1 MYLDNNNHFYGAI
14 GGKRIN
20 DFLKF
25 DYSLN
30 SCKERIDFV
39 NEVLGMYEVDGVE
52 FYHEYFDEVY
62 DQEKKNGK
70 IDIVIS
76 NSKSQY
82 SESNVANSLEIIA
95 NYILAMDKKEN
106 DVNYKIY
113 TSEELFN
120 KACQEFNLINN
131 VARANGGLATI
142 DNYDKITGAKCESFP
157 IFQLPKNYKKVKD
170 LKFEM
175 KDLNKYP
182 PMKDYYDF
190 YEYLKGESKR
200 LWSKGKLTKDEIIR
214 RGRINKIM
222 VEVKK
227 DMMEVKRQL
236 QMPIIW
242 KSPLKDEGGADYNE
256 LDMFDKNTVKEL
268 LRVHKQ
274 LDLQDD
280 LSCILVD
287 LDNLINRI
295 ELNDR
300 QHEVLEMWRNGVE
313 TGTIAKILNVKP
325 QTIHGNI
332 DSIVEAIIKQYE
344 EDYEDWYY
352 LNIRKGQYKK
362 CSKCGEIKLV
372 SRFDKNGKKGLRSS
386 CKRCESERKK

>member
-39 NEVLGMYEVDGVE
+39 NEVLGMYEVDGIE

-344 EDYEDWYY
+344 GDYEDWYY

-362 CSKCGEIKLV
+362 CSKCGEIKLI
-372 SRFDKNGKKGLRSS
+372 SQFNKEPKGKDGYKKH
-386 CKRCESERKK
+386 CKKCYKK

>member
-170 LKFEM
+170 LKFET
-175 KDLNKYP
+175 KDLKKYP

-287 LDNLINRI
+287 LDNLIRKINFSERQYEI
-295 ELNDR
+295 LN
-300 QHEVLEMWRNGVE
+300 MWRNGLE
-313 TGTIAKILNVKP
+313 TGVIAKNLNIKP
-325 QTIHGNI
+325 QTVTGSLNSAV
-332 DSIVEAIIKQYE
+332 DLIIKQYE
-344 EDYEDWYY
+344 EDYENWYY
-352 LNIRKGQYKK
+352 LNISKGQYKK
-362 CSKCGEIKLV
+362 CSRCGEVKLI
-372 SRFDKNGKKGLRSS
+372 SQFDKKGKQGYQSR
-386 CKRCESERKK
+386 CKKCRKNS

>member
-62 DQEKKNGK
+62 DQDKKNGK
-70 IDIVIS
+70 IDIVIN

-190 YEYLKGESKR
+190 YEYLKDESKR

-287 LDNLINRI
+287 LDNLIEKI
-295 ELNDR
+295 DFTYEQLKL
-300 QHEVLEMWRNGVE
+300 LEGWRNGVNLDIIGKE
-313 TGTIAKILNVKP
+313 LNVNKKALEKRLD
-325 QTIHGNI
+325 TIINM
-332 DSIVEAIIKQYE
+332 IIKQYE

-352 LNIRKGQYKK
+352 LNIRKGQYKR
-362 CSKCGEIKLV
+362 CSRCGEVKLI
-372 SRFDKNGKKGLRSS
+372 SCFSKNGNRLRGN
-386 CKRCESERKK
+386 CKRCK

>member
-106 DVNYKIY
+106 DVNYKVY

-200 LWSKGKLTKDEIIR
+200 LWSKGKLTKDEIIK

-242 KSPLKDEGGADYNE
+242 KSPLKDEGGADYDE

-274 LDLQDD
+274 LDLQND

-300 QHEVLEMWRNGVE
+300 QHEILEMWRNGVE

-332 DSIVEAIIKQYE
+332 DSIVETIIRQYE
-344 EDYEDWYY
+344 EDYENWYY

-362 CSKCGEIKLV
+362 CSRCGEIKLV
-372 SRFDKNGKKGLRSS
+372 SQFSKNGNRLRGN
-386 CKRCESERKK
+386 CKRCK

>member
-106 DVNYKIY
+106 NVNYKIY

-242 KSPLKDEGGADYNE
+242 KSPLKDEGGADYDE

-332 DSIVEAIIKQYE
+332 DSIVETIIRQYE
-344 EDYEDWYY
+344 EDYENWYY

-362 CSKCGEIKLV
+362 CSRCGEIKLI
-372 SRFDKNGKKGLRSS
+372 SQFSKNGDRLRGN
-386 CKRCESERKK
+386 CKRCK

>member
-190 YEYLKGESKR
+190 YEYLKDESKR

-287 LDNLINRI
+287 LDNLIEKI
-295 ELNDR
+295 DFTYEQLKL
-300 QHEVLEMWRNGVE
+300 LEGWRNGVNLDIIGKE
-313 TGTIAKILNVKP
+313 LNVNKKALEKRLD
-325 QTIHGNI
+325 TIINM
-332 DSIVEAIIKQYE
+332 IIKQYE
-344 EDYEDWYY
+344 EDYENWYY

-372 SRFDKNGKKGLRSS
+372 SRFDKNGKRGLYPS
-386 CKRCESERKK
+386 CKKCRKH

>member
-287 LDNLINRI
+287 LDNLIEKI
-295 ELNDR
+295 DFTYEQLKL
-300 QHEVLEMWRNGVE
+300 LEGWRNGVNLDIIGKE
-313 TGTIAKILNVKP
+313 LNVNKKALEKRLD
-325 QTIHGNI
+325 TIINM
-332 DSIVEAIIKQYE
+332 IIKQYE
-344 EDYEDWYY
+344 EDYENWYY

-362 CSKCGEIKLV
+362 CSRCGEVKLV
-372 SRFDKNGKKGLRSS
+372 TQFDKDKKGKFGVRGY
-386 CKRCESERKK
+386 CKRCYNR

>member
-39 NEVLGMYEVDGVE
+39 NEVLGMYEVDSVE

-62 DQEKKNGK
+62 NQEKKNGK

-142 DNYDKITGAKCESFP
+142 DNYDKITGARCESFP

-170 LKFEM
+170 LKFET
-175 KDLNKYP
+175 KDLKKYP

-190 YEYLKGESKR
+190 YEYLKGESKM

-214 RGRINKIM
+214 RGKINKIM

-287 LDNLINRI
+287 LDNLIRKINFSERQYEI
-295 ELNDR
+295 LN
-300 QHEVLEMWRNGVE
+300 MWRNGLE
-313 TGTIAKILNVKP
+313 TGVIAKNLNVKP
-325 QTIHGNI
+325 QTVTGSLNSAV
-332 DSIVEAIIKQYE
+332 DLIIKQYE
-344 EDYEDWYY
+344 EDYENWYY
-352 LNIRKGQYKK
+352 LNISKGQYKK
-362 CSKCGEIKLV
+362 CSRCGEIKLTNQ
-372 SRFDKNGKKGLRSS
+372 FDKNGKKGLKSI
-386 CKRCESERKK
+386 CKKCRK

>member
-1 MYLDNNNHFYGAI
+1 MYLDNNNQFYGAI

-175 KDLNKYP
+175 RDLNKYP

-287 LDNLINRI
+287 LDNLINKI
-295 ELNDR
+295 DFSKR
-300 QHEVLEMWRNGVE
+300 QLEILEMWRNGLE
-313 TGTIAKILNVKP
+313 TGLIAKNLNIKP
-325 QTIHGNI
+325 QTVTGSLNSAI
-332 DSIVEAIIKQYE
+332 DLIIKQYE
-344 EDYEDWYY
+344 EDYENWYY
-352 LNIRKGQYKK
+352 LNIRKGEYKRCSRCGEVKLTSQFDKKGKQGYQSRCKK
-362 CSKCGEIKLV
+362 C
-372 SRFDKNGKKGLRSS
+372 RKNS
-386 CKRCESERKK
+386 

>member
-175 KDLNKYP
+175 KDLKKYP

-190 YEYLKGESKR
+190 YEYLKDESKM

-313 TGTIAKILNVKP
+313 TGTIAKILKVKP
-325 QTIHGNI
+325 QTVHGNI

-344 EDYEDWYY
+344 EDYENWYY

-362 CSKCGEIKLV
+362 CSRCGEIKLI
-372 SRFDKNGKKGLRSS
+372 SQFNKEPKGKDGYKKH
-386 CKRCESERKK
+386 CKKCYKK

>member
-175 KDLNKYP
+175 KDLKKYP

-190 YEYLKGESKR
+190 YEYLKDESKM
-200 LWSKGKLTKDEIIR
+200 LWSKG
-214 RGRINKIM
+214 
-222 VEVKK
+222 
-227 DMMEVKRQL
+227 
-236 QMPIIW
+236 
-242 KSPLKDEGGADYNE
+242 
-256 LDMFDKNTVKEL
+256 
-268 LRVHKQ
+268 
-274 LDLQDD
+274 
-280 LSCILVD
+280 
-287 LDNLINRI
+287 
-295 ELNDR
+295 
-300 QHEVLEMWRNGVE
+300 
-313 TGTIAKILNVKP
+313 
-325 QTIHGNI
+325 
-332 DSIVEAIIKQYE
+332 
-344 EDYEDWYY
+344 
-352 LNIRKGQYKK
+352 
-362 CSKCGEIKLV
+362 
-372 SRFDKNGKKGLRSS
+372 
-386 CKRCESERKK
+386 

>member
-175 KDLNKYP
+175 KDLNKYQ

-190 YEYLKGESKR
+190 YEYLKDESKR

-287 LDNLINRI
+287 LDNLINKI
-295 ELNDR
+295 DFTYEQLKL
-300 QHEVLEMWRNGVE
+300 LEGWRNGVNLDIIGKE
-313 TGTIAKILNVKP
+313 LNVNKGALEKRLD
-325 QTIHGNI
+325 TIINM
-332 DSIVEAIIKQYE
+332 IIKQYE
-344 EDYEDWYY
+344 EDYENWYY
-352 LNIRKGQYKK
+352 LNIRKGHYKR
-362 CSKCGEIKLV
+362 CNRCGEIKLTNQ
-372 SRFDKNGKKGLRSS
+372 FDKNGKKGLKSI
-386 CKRCESERKK
+386 CKKCRK